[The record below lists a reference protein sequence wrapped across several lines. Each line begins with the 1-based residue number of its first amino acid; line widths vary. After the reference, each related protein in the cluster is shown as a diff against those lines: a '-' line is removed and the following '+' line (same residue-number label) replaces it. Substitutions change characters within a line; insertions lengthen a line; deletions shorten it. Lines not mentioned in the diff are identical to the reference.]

1 MGQDDQIGQSQDSDL
16 TSAASAFARL
26 TAADMRQEKRLFWS
40 EIAIAAFILALVA
53 AYLILR

>member
-26 TAADMRQEKRLFWS
+26 TAEDARQEKRILWS
-40 EIAIAAFILALVA
+40 EIAIAAVIASLIA
-53 AYLILR
+53 AYLILK

>member
-26 TAADMRQEKRLFWS
+26 MAEDKRQEIRLLWWQIGIS
-40 EIAIAAFILALVA
+40 AVVIALVA
-53 AYLILR
+53 AYFILR

>member
-1 MGQDDQIGQSQDSDL
+1 
-16 TSAASAFARL
+16 
-26 TAADMRQEKRLFWS
+26 MRQEKRLFWS

>member
-26 TAADMRQEKRLFWS
+26 TAEDSRQEKRIFWS
-40 EIAIAAFILALVA
+40 EIGIAALVAALVA

>member
-26 TAADMRQEKRLFWS
+26 TAEDRRQEKRLFWS
-40 EIAIAAFILALVA
+40 EIGIAAVVACLVA
-53 AYLILR
+53 AYLILM